1 MSDIPDD
8 KKPSDAPNEND
19 QANDESVPAQESSLS
34 KTACGDTHDL
44 FADDP
49 DYALPSYVDQ
59 SPASSAQRQRLF
71 AELIAVAP
79 GGLITPYIRDELG
92 VMQPAARI
100 KELRLLGYNIVTER
114 IGVEDAQ
121 GRFHSG
127 VARYIY
133 LGKAKNDRLQ
143 SPP

>member
-8 KKPSDAPNEND
+8 KKPTDEPDEND
-19 QANDESVPAQESSLS
+19 QANDENAPAEESCLS

-59 SPASSAQRQRLF
+59 SPASSAQRQRLL
-71 AELIAVAP
+71 AELKAVAP
-79 GGLITPYIRDELG
+79 GGLITPYIRDVLG

-100 KELRLLGYNIVTER
+100 KELRLLGHNIVTER

-121 GRFHSG
+121 GRFHPG
-127 VARYIY
+127 VARYVY
-133 LGKAKNDRLQ
+133 LGKAKDDCLH